1 MLFYTKCIS
10 PQNYILCNSNIQ
22 RPVRIIDENDQ
33 SRTLEMGLRRVLIVS
48 PLLILSILLMLVFLI
63 NSIAGLPPAITD
75 PMCPNEITESG
86 YVDFVEFS
94 QTDCVAAV
102 KSSAEQTV
110 PYFKGLDIA
119 FIVFFL
125 VLTLFF
131 VKILNE
137 GSANVSQSPRMA
149 AMLDSSI
156 WDEPEDYSTGLA
168 QQAIQSASVV
178 SMDSAQH
185 VQQPLQQGQP
195 VQQHGMKHN
204 GQ

>member
-1 MLFYTKCIS
+1 MLFHTKCIS
-10 PQNYILCNSNIQ
+10 LQNHILGNSNIQ
-22 RPVRIIDENDQ
+22 RPARIIDEDGY

-48 PLLILSILLMLVFLI
+48 PLLILSVLLMLIFLI

-86 YVDFVEFS
+86 YVDFVEFT

-119 FIVFFL
+119 FVAFFL
-125 VLTLFF
+125 VLTLFL
-131 VKILNE
+131 VKILNG
-137 GSANVSQSPRMA
+137 GSENISQSPRMA

-156 WDEPEDYSTGLA
+156 WDEPDDYSAGLA
-168 QQAIQSASVV
+168 HQTLQSTSVV
-178 SMDSAQH
+178 SVDTAQQ
-185 VQQPLQQGQP
+185 VQQPLQQQNETGF
-195 VQQHGMKHN
+195 HN
-204 GQ
+204 PFDF